1 MKKTINKYGINTV
14 IYVGVIFFLLWIF
27 SLYLVDKLREKNT
40 GWTNSIFTNP
50 ALNYTELKDSI
61 MNNKNINL
69 WNQINDY
76 ISYKKSLWDITHLSV
91 YYRNLN
97 NWWWFGINEKEE
109 FSPASLMK
117 LPILLAYVKKSE
129 SVPWFLDQKIIY
141 KKNPNLPD
149 YKQNIPPEKQLKEW
163 QEYSLW
169 DVLQYMIIYSDNHAS
184 SLLELNLPSEEL
196 QRTFTDIGIQFPEI
210 KNWSFDNNVKVRD
223 YAAFFRILFN
233 SSYLNRKN
241 SEKILKLLSQI
252 DFCDGLNQWVPGNTL
267 ISHKFWERG
276 IIWSNGR
283 EEKQLHDCGIIYY
296 PNHPYVLC
304 VMTRWYDWSKL
315 KTLISDISQ
324 MIYTET
330 KNQYW
335 EDPLDISS
343 NWTDTFI
350 SWSNIDASWLQ
361 SN

>member
-1 MKKTINKYGINTV
+1 M
-14 IYVGVIFFLLWIF
+14 YVGVVFFLLGVL
-27 SLYLVDKLREKNT
+27 SLYLLDKVKEKDID
-40 GWTNSIFTNP
+40 GTNSIFTNP

-61 MNNKNINL
+61 MNNKTINL

-117 LPILLAYVKKSE
+117 LPILLAYMKISE
-129 SVPWFLDQKIIY
+129 SIPWFLDQKIIY
-141 KKNPNLPD
+141 QKNPNLPY

-163 QEYSLW
+163 EEYSLR
-169 DVLQYMIIYSDNHAS
+169 DVLQYMVIYSDNHAS
-184 SLLELNLPSEEL
+184 SLLESKLPIEDL
-196 QRTFTDIGIQFPEI
+196 QKTFTDIWIQFPEL
-210 KNWSFDNNVKVRD
+210 KNWSFDNNVKIRD
-223 YAAFFRILFN
+223 YAAFFRVLFN

-241 SEKILKLLSQI
+241 SEKTLKLLSQI
-252 DFCDGLNQWVPGNTL
+252 EFHDWLNQWVPSNFS

-276 IIWSNGR
+276 IIGANGR
-283 EEKQLHDCGIIYY
+283 EEKQLHDCGIVYY

-304 VMTRWYDWSKL
+304 VMTRWYDWTKL
-315 KTLISDISQ
+315 KSVISDVSQ

-330 KNQYW
+330 KTQYG
-335 EDPLDISS
+335 EDPLDLST
-343 NWTDTFI
+343 NGTDIT
-350 SWSNIDASWLQ
+350 ASWLQ
-361 SN
+361 SD